1 MRLSRRALTSS
12 LLAAGVAGGG
22 PAGRS
27 ATAQEGVRRGGM
39 LAATLGAN
47 EPQAVY
53 VPAGGGPSPTFSSS
67 KVLER
72 LATRRLD
79 GSFEGELAESF
90 VPSADFR
97 SWTIRLRPGVTW
109 HDGKPL
115 TADDVVYSIAEIWK
129 KHAAPE
135 WMIDFAAA
143 TVSDAGTVSVTFA
156 KPVPEFFFA
165 SLLSG
170 SANYILPKHVYAG
183 SDPATNPANNAPI
196 GTGPWKFKAWVR
208 GSHIEFE
215 RNPSYWRQGLPY
227 MDRLMLR
234 FLREPA
240 ARAAAIEAG
249 EIQIGVFNPLA
260 IVDLKRLP
268 GSKFAAT
275 TQGYD
280 DAAWAT
286 TLECNVRR
294 PLFEKREVRQAIFCA
309 IDRSLIA
316 KTVYY
321 DYARPGTS
329 PVLSSNKTYFTDDIF
344 RTELDPKRAG
354 QLLDAAG
361 YPKKAG
367 GTRFELSLVAG
378 GWFAENGK
386 VAAIVAQG
394 LKEIGVATD
403 VAVPDRATALRRIYT
418 DYDFDLAI
426 SNQANPCEPVPDTTR
441 LYTSDGV
448 RKGIPFRNASGF
460 RSDSIDALV
469 ERIRVETDPVRRK
482 ALVAEFQKTVTEE
495 ANNLPLA
502 ERETITL
509 ANNRVQNHT
518 TTSNTLAASWHDI
531 WLS

>member
-12 LLAAGVAGGG
+12 LLAAGIAGSN
-22 PAGRS
+22 PA
-27 ATAQEGVRRGGM
+27 AAQEGVRRGGT
-39 LAATLGAN
+39 LVATLGAN

-79 GSFEGELAESF
+79 GTFEGELAESF
-90 VPSADFR
+90 TPSADCRF
-97 SWTIRLRPGVTW
+97 WTIKLRHGVTW

-115 TADDVVYSIAEIWK
+115 TADDVVYSITEVWK

-135 WMIDFAAA
+135 WMVDFAGASA
-143 TVSDAGTVSVTFA
+143 SDAGTVSVTFG
-156 KPVPEFFFA
+156 KPVPQFFFA

-183 SDPATNPANNAPI
+183 GDPTTHPANNAPI

-208 GSHIEFE
+208 GSHIEYE

-227 MDRLMLR
+227 LDRLVLR

-268 GSKFAAT
+268 GSRFAVTA
-275 TQGYD
+275 QGYD

-286 TLECNVRR
+286 TLECNVRH
-294 PLFEKREVRQAIFCA
+294 PIFEKREVRQAIFCA

-321 DYARPGTS
+321 GYARPGTS
-329 PVLSSNKTYFTDDIF
+329 PVFSSNKTYFTDDIF
-344 RTELDPKRAG
+344 KTELDPKRAG

-378 GWFAENGK
+378 GWFAENAK

-394 LKEIGVATD
+394 LKEVGVATD

-441 LYTSDGV
+441 LYTSDGI
-448 RKGIPFRNASGF
+448 RKGVPFRNASGF
-460 RSDSIDALV
+460 RSDAIDALV
-469 ERIRVETDPVRRK
+469 ETIRVETDPARRK
-482 ALVAEFQKTVTEE
+482 AQVAEFQKAVTEE
-495 ANNLPLA
+495 ASNLPLS

-509 ANNRVQNHT
+509 ASSRVQNHT
-518 TTSNTLAASWHDI
+518 MTSNTLAASWHDI

>member
-1 MRLSRRALTSS
+1 MRLSRRALTNS
-12 LLAAGVAGGG
+12 LLAAGLAG
-22 PAGRS
+22 GRS
-27 ATAQEGVRRGGM
+27 AGAQEVARRGGT

-79 GSFEGELAESF
+79 GTFEGELAESF
-90 VPSADFR
+90 TPSADFR
-97 SWTIRLRPGVTW
+97 AWTIKLRPRVTW
-109 HDGKPL
+109 HDGKAL
-115 TADDVVYSIAEIWK
+115 DAGDVVYSTAEIWK

-135 WMIDFAAA
+135 WMIDFAGAEA
-143 TVSDAGTVSVTFA
+143 PDAGTAILRFA

-183 SDPATNPANNAPI
+183 SDPTANPANNAPI
-196 GTGPWKFKAWVR
+196 GTGPWRFKDWVR
-208 GSHIEFE
+208 GSHIEYE

-227 MDRLMLR
+227 MDRLVLR

-260 IVDLKRLP
+260 VVDLKRLP
-268 GSKFAAT
+268 RQKFAIT

-286 TLECNVRR
+286 TLECNVRS
-294 PLFEKREVRQAIFCA
+294 PVFEKREVRQAMFCA
-309 IDRSLIA
+309 IDRNLIA

-321 DYARPGTS
+321 GFARPGTS
-329 PVLSSNKTYFTDDIF
+329 PVFSSNKAYFTDDIF
-344 RTELDPKRAG
+344 RTELDAKRAG

-361 YPKKAG
+361 YPKNAG
-367 GTRFELSLVAG
+367 GMRFGVSLVAG
-378 GWFAENGK
+378 GWFAENAK

-394 LKEIGVATD
+394 LKEVGVAVD
-403 VAVPDRATALRRIYT
+403 VIVPDRATALRRIYT
-418 DYDFDLAI
+418 DYAFDLAI

-441 LYTSDGV
+441 YFTSDGI
-448 RKGIPFRNASGF
+448 RKGVAFRNASGF
-460 RSDSIDALV
+460 HSDAVDALV
-469 ERIRVETDPVRRK
+469 ETIRVETDPGRRK
-482 ALVAEFQKTVTEE
+482 ALVAEFQMAVTEE
-495 ANNLPLA
+495 ASNLPLA
-502 ERETITL
+502 EHETVTL
-509 ANNRVQNHT
+509 ASSRLRNHT

-531 WLS
+531 WLA